1 MTDALISGL
10 LAGYG
15 VAVPIGPITVLI
27 VNLASRTSLAVGCSA
42 ALGVATADGLGA
54 LLATAGGAGL
64 ARLLRPIA
72 VPLRWVAAAVL
83 VGLAIRLA
91 HAAWRQ
97 YRDPSRPSARDG
109 SALATPRRAY
119 RGLLAMTL
127 VNPGTVVY
135 FAALVLGRQSSAAL
149 SGSDSVLFVAA
160 VVAASASW
168 QLLLAAGGSVL
179 GHALTGGRARLG
191 TALASAALIVVLAI
205 KLLVTT

>member
-1 MTDALISGL
+1 MADALISGL

-15 VAVPIGPITVLI
+15 VAIPIGPITILI
-27 VNLASRTSLAVGCSA
+27 VNLASRTSLAVGFSA

-54 LLATAGGAGL
+54 LLAAIGGAGL
-64 ARLLRPIA
+64 ARLLRPVA

-83 VGLAIRLA
+83 VALAARLA

-97 YRDPSRPSARDG
+97 YRDPSRAVTRDG
-109 SALATPRRAY
+109 SALATPSRAY

-135 FAALVLGRQSSAAL
+135 FAALVLGRQSSAPL
-149 SGSDSVLFVAA
+149 SGVASALFVAA

-168 QLLLAAGGSVL
+168 QILLAAGGSVL
-179 GHALTGGRARLG
+179 GRALTGERARFG

-205 KLLVTT
+205 KLLVTA